1 MTKIVVADDDR
12 MFRKAAETTLR
23 RQGYAVTTASDG
35 EEALQLIRS
44 ERPDII
50 VLDLI
55 MPKLQGFDVLQVL
68 KQDSITA
75 AIPVIVLSS
84 LTQEQDKQE
93 ALDLGAVAL
102 DWQESGS
109 TKGKAVP
116 NAREAVSSA
125 ESACLRSL
133 KSMRTFAI

>member
-1 MTKIVVADDDR
+1 MKIVVADDDR

-55 MPKLQGFDVLQVL
+55 MPKLQGFDVLQAL
-68 KQDSITA
+68 KQDSLTA

-93 ALDLGAVAL
+93 ALDLGAVAYFNKATSSIGEL
-102 DWQESGS
+102 VKQVETTL
-109 TKGKAVP
+109 TKGQA
-116 NAREAVSSA
+116 SCQS
-125 ESACLRSL
+125 
-133 KSMRTFAI
+133 

>member
-55 MPKLQGFDVLQVL
+55 MPKIQGFDVLQVL
-68 KQDSITA
+68 KQDSVTA

-93 ALDLGAVAL
+93 ALNLGAVAYFNKTTFSL
-102 DWQESGS
+102 GELVKQVETTLTKGQESCQS
-109 TKGKAVP
+109 
-116 NAREAVSSA
+116 
-125 ESACLRSL
+125 
-133 KSMRTFAI
+133 

>member
-35 EEALQLIRS
+35 EEALQLIRA

-68 KQDSITA
+68 KQDSLTA

-93 ALDLGAVAL
+93 ALDLGAVAYFNKATFSL
-102 DWQESGS
+102 GELVKQVETTLS
-109 TKGKAVP
+109 KGQT
-116 NAREAVSSA
+116 SCQS
-125 ESACLRSL
+125 
-133 KSMRTFAI
+133 

>member
-23 RQGYAVTTASDG
+23 RQGYTVATASDG

-44 ERPDII
+44 QRPDII

-68 KQDSITA
+68 KQDPVTA

-84 LTQEQDKQE
+84 LIQEQDKQE
-93 ALDLGAVAL
+93 ALDLGAVAYFNKAAFSL
-102 DWQESGS
+102 GELVKQVESTL
-109 TKGKAVP
+109 TKGQEP
-116 NAREAVSSA
+116 CPS
-125 ESACLRSL
+125 
-133 KSMRTFAI
+133 

>member
-1 MTKIVVADDDR
+1 MPKIVVADDDR

-35 EEALQLIRS
+35 EEALQLIRA
-44 ERPDII
+44 ELPDII

-68 KQDSITA
+68 KQDSLTA

-93 ALDLGAVAL
+93 ALDLGAVAYFNKVTFSL
-102 DWQESGS
+102 GELVKQVETTLS
-109 TKGKAVP
+109 KGQP
-116 NAREAVSSA
+116 SCQS
-125 ESACLRSL
+125 
-133 KSMRTFAI
+133 

>member
-1 MTKIVVADDDR
+1 MMKIVVADDDR

-35 EEALQLIRS
+35 EEALQLIRA

-68 KQDSITA
+68 KQDSVTA

-93 ALDLGAVAL
+93 ALDLGAVAYFNKATFSL
-102 DWQESGS
+102 SELVKQVETTLTKGQESCQS
-109 TKGKAVP
+109 
-116 NAREAVSSA
+116 
-125 ESACLRSL
+125 
-133 KSMRTFAI
+133 

>member
-44 ERPDII
+44 ELPDII

-68 KQDSITA
+68 KQDSLTA

-93 ALDLGAVAL
+93 ALDLGAVAYFNKATL
-102 DWQESGS
+102 SLGELAKQVESTL
-109 TKGKAVP
+109 TKGQAP
-116 NAREAVSSA
+116 CQS
-125 ESACLRSL
+125 
-133 KSMRTFAI
+133 

>member
-23 RQGYAVTTASDG
+23 RQGYVVATASDG

-68 KQDSITA
+68 KQDSLTS

-93 ALDLGAVAL
+93 ALDLGAVAYFNKSTFSL
-102 DWQESGS
+102 GELVKQVESTL
-109 TKGKAVP
+109 TKGQDKCP
-116 NAREAVSSA
+116 S
-125 ESACLRSL
+125 
-133 KSMRTFAI
+133 

>member
-1 MTKIVVADDDR
+1 MMKIVVADDDR

-35 EEALQLIRS
+35 EEALQLIRA
-44 ERPDII
+44 ERPDVI

-68 KQDSITA
+68 KQDSVTA

-84 LTQEQDKQE
+84 LAQEQDKQE
-93 ALDLGAVAL
+93 ALDLGAVAYFNKTTFSL
-102 DWQESGS
+102 SELVKQVETTLTKGQESCQS
-109 TKGKAVP
+109 
-116 NAREAVSSA
+116 
-125 ESACLRSL
+125 
-133 KSMRTFAI
+133 

>member
-1 MTKIVVADDDR
+1 MTKVVVADDDR

-23 RQGYAVTTASDG
+23 RQGYSVATASDG

-44 ERPDII
+44 EQPDII

-55 MPKLQGFDVLQVL
+55 MPKLQGFDVLQIL
-68 KQDSITA
+68 KQDTLTS

-93 ALDLGAVAL
+93 ALDLGAVAYFNK
-102 DWQESGS
+102 S
-109 TKGKAVP
+109 TFSLSELVKQVELTLAKGQDTCP
-116 NAREAVSSA
+116 S
-125 ESACLRSL
+125 
-133 KSMRTFAI
+133 

>member
-1 MTKIVVADDDR
+1 MTRIVVADDDR

-23 RQGYAVTTASDG
+23 RQGYDVATASDG

-44 ERPDII
+44 EPPDMI

-55 MPKLQGFDVLQVL
+55 MPKLQGFDVLTIL
-68 KQDSITA
+68 KQDTLTS

-93 ALDLGAVAL
+93 ALNLGAVAYFNKTTFSL
-102 DWQESGS
+102 SELVKQVENTL
-109 TKGKAVP
+109 TKGH
-116 NAREAVSSA
+116 
-125 ESACLRSL
+125 ESCQS
-133 KSMRTFAI
+133 

>member
-1 MTKIVVADDDR
+1 MMKIIVADDDR

-35 EEALQLIRS
+35 EEALQLIRA

-68 KQDSITA
+68 KQDSLTA

-93 ALDLGAVAL
+93 ALDLGAVAYFNKTTFSL
-102 DWQESGS
+102 SELVKQVETTLTKGQESCQS
-109 TKGKAVP
+109 
-116 NAREAVSSA
+116 
-125 ESACLRSL
+125 
-133 KSMRTFAI
+133 

>member
-35 EEALQLIRS
+35 EEALQLIRA

-68 KQDSITA
+68 KQDSLTA

-93 ALDLGAVAL
+93 ALDLGAVAYFNKATYSL
-102 DWQESGS
+102 GELVKQVEATLTKGQESCQS
-109 TKGKAVP
+109 
-116 NAREAVSSA
+116 
-125 ESACLRSL
+125 
-133 KSMRTFAI
+133 

>member
-44 ERPDII
+44 ELPDII

-55 MPKLQGFDVLQVL
+55 MPKLQGFDVLQAL
-68 KQDSITA
+68 KQDSATA

-93 ALDLGAVAL
+93 ALDLGAVAYFNKTTFSL
-102 DWQESGS
+102 GELVKQVETTLTKGQESCQS
-109 TKGKAVP
+109 
-116 NAREAVSSA
+116 
-125 ESACLRSL
+125 
-133 KSMRTFAI
+133 

>member
-35 EEALQLIRS
+35 EEALQLIRA

-68 KQDSITA
+68 KQDSLTA

-93 ALDLGAVAL
+93 ALDLGAVAYFNKTTFSL
-102 DWQESGS
+102 GELVKQVETTLTKGQESCQS
-109 TKGKAVP
+109 
-116 NAREAVSSA
+116 
-125 ESACLRSL
+125 
-133 KSMRTFAI
+133 

>member
-23 RQGYAVTTASDG
+23 RQGYVVATASDG

-68 KQDSITA
+68 KQDSLTA

-93 ALDLGAVAL
+93 ALDLGAVAYFNKTTFSL
-102 DWQESGS
+102 GELVKQVETTLTKGQESCQS
-109 TKGKAVP
+109 
-116 NAREAVSSA
+116 
-125 ESACLRSL
+125 
-133 KSMRTFAI
+133 

>member
-35 EEALQLIRS
+35 EEALQLIRA

-68 KQDSITA
+68 KQDSLTA
-75 AIPVIVLSS
+75 TIPVIVLSS

-93 ALDLGAVAL
+93 ALDLGAVAYFNKATFSL
-102 DWQESGS
+102 SELVKQVETTLTKGQESCQS
-109 TKGKAVP
+109 
-116 NAREAVSSA
+116 
-125 ESACLRSL
+125 
-133 KSMRTFAI
+133 

>member
-1 MTKIVVADDDR
+1 MTRIVVADDDR

-23 RQGYAVTTASDG
+23 RQGYDVATASDG

-44 ERPDII
+44 ERPDMI

-55 MPKLQGFDVLQVL
+55 MPKLQGFDVLTIL
-68 KQDSITA
+68 KQDALTS

-93 ALDLGAVAL
+93 ALNLGAVAYFNKTTFSL
-102 DWQESGS
+102 SELVKQVENTL
-109 TKGKAVP
+109 TKGH
-116 NAREAVSSA
+116 
-125 ESACLRSL
+125 
-133 KSMRTFAI
+133 KSCQS

>member
-84 LTQEQDKQE
+84 LSQEQDKQE
-93 ALDLGAVAL
+93 ALDLGAVAYFNKATCSL
-102 DWQESGS
+102 GELVIQVEATLTKGQESCQS
-109 TKGKAVP
+109 
-116 NAREAVSSA
+116 
-125 ESACLRSL
+125 
-133 KSMRTFAI
+133 

>member
-1 MTKIVVADDDR
+1 MMKIVVADDDR

-84 LTQEQDKQE
+84 LSQEQDKQE
-93 ALDLGAVAL
+93 ALDLGAVAYFNKATCSL
-102 DWQESGS
+102 GELVKQVEATLTKGQESCQS
-109 TKGKAVP
+109 
-116 NAREAVSSA
+116 
-125 ESACLRSL
+125 
-133 KSMRTFAI
+133 

>member
-23 RQGYAVTTASDG
+23 RQGYSVATASDG

-44 ERPDII
+44 EQPDII

-55 MPKLQGFDVLQVL
+55 MPKLQGFDVLQIL
-68 KQDSITA
+68 KQDTLTS

-93 ALDLGAVAL
+93 ALDLGAVAYFNKCTFSL
-102 DWQESGS
+102 GELVKQVEL
-109 TKGKAVP
+109 TLAKGQDTCP
-116 NAREAVSSA
+116 S
-125 ESACLRSL
+125 
-133 KSMRTFAI
+133 

>member
-23 RQGYAVTTASDG
+23 RQGYAVVTASDG

-68 KQDSITA
+68 KQDSVTT

-93 ALDLGAVAL
+93 ALDLGAVAYFNKATFSL
-102 DWQESGS
+102 GELVKQVESTLTNGQAS
-109 TKGKAVP
+109 CQ
-116 NAREAVSSA
+116 S
-125 ESACLRSL
+125 
-133 KSMRTFAI
+133 

>member
-23 RQGYAVTTASDG
+23 RQGYAVVTASDG

-68 KQDSITA
+68 KQDSVTA

-93 ALDLGAVAL
+93 ALDLGAVAYFNKTTFSMSEL
-102 DWQESGS
+102 VKQVESTL
-109 TKGKAVP
+109 TKGQAP
-116 NAREAVSSA
+116 CQN
-125 ESACLRSL
+125 
-133 KSMRTFAI
+133 

>member
-1 MTKIVVADDDR
+1 MTKIVIADDDR

-23 RQGYAVTTASDG
+23 RQGYAVVTASDG

-68 KQDSITA
+68 KQDSVTT

-93 ALDLGAVAL
+93 ALDLGAVAYFNKATFSL
-102 DWQESGS
+102 GELVKQVESTLTNGQAS
-109 TKGKAVP
+109 CQ
-116 NAREAVSSA
+116 S
-125 ESACLRSL
+125 
-133 KSMRTFAI
+133 

>member
-68 KQDSITA
+68 KQDSLTA

-84 LTQEQDKQE
+84 LMQEQDKQE
-93 ALDLGAVAL
+93 ALDLGAVAYFNKATFSL
-102 DWQESGS
+102 SELVKQVETTLTKGQESCQS
-109 TKGKAVP
+109 
-116 NAREAVSSA
+116 
-125 ESACLRSL
+125 
-133 KSMRTFAI
+133 

>member
-93 ALDLGAVAL
+93 ALDLGAVAYFNKATCSL
-102 DWQESGS
+102 GELVKQVEATLTKGQESCQS
-109 TKGKAVP
+109 
-116 NAREAVSSA
+116 
-125 ESACLRSL
+125 
-133 KSMRTFAI
+133 